1 MKYKLLIIL
10 SLLVNSYAAQPEIV
24 PITIKSI
31 NFKEQV
37 LKKHYKIVEY
47 NDLNRKIYNIR
58 CKEYLTLKELSTKKY
73 RAKHYIRKNKVICKK
88 NLFIT
93 SAKKIKF
100 NFGFLEIE
108 KDGEVLKETSK
119 YIRIKNADGTVEKIY
134 KGIK

>member
-1 MKYKLLIIL
+1 MKYKLLIIFL
-10 SLLVNSYAAQPEIV
+10 FIVNSFASELKIV
-24 PITIKSI
+24 PISIKNI
-31 NFKEQV
+31 NFKEEI
-37 LKKHYKIVEY
+37 LDKHYKIVEY
-47 NDLNRKIYNIR
+47 NDLNKRIYNIR
-58 CKEYLTLKELSTKKY
+58 CKEYLTLKELQSNKY

-93 SAKKIKF
+93 SSKKIKF

>member
-10 SLLVNSYAAQPEIV
+10 SLIVNSFAAQPKIV
-24 PITIKSI
+24 PVTIKSI
-31 NFKEQV
+31 NFKEQI
-37 LKKHYKIVEY
+37 LEKHYKIVEY
-47 NDLNRKIYNIR
+47 NDLNKKIYNIR
-58 CKEYLTLKELSTKKY
+58 CKEYLTLEELKSNKY

-93 SAKKIKF
+93 SSKKIKF
-100 NFGFLEIE
+100 NFGLLEIE

-119 YIRIKNADGTVEKIY
+119 YIRIKNADGSVEKIY